1 LILDQHKQF
10 LLERLHA
17 DRVRHSG
24 RSLYTHL
31 VGTHDLLE
39 GWGASQCI
47 CTAGLFHSIY
57 GTVKFRHK
65 CWPLDSRNAI
75 IDLIGPDAELLVYLF
90 CVTDRP
96 RAIVQTT
103 GPLHNRHKN
112 ETVMLAPQTLA
123 ELREIEAA
131 NLLEQGSHVTHWLR
145 ALAPTVSESARTAI
159 ESRRKRAVPESR
171 SAADAA
177 R

>member
-1 LILDQHKQF
+1 MPITEAHREFLID
-10 LLERLHA
+10 RLHA
-17 DRVRHSG
+17 DAVRHSG

-39 GWGASQCI
+39 GWGASACVRN
-47 CTAGLFHSIY
+47 AGLFHSIY

-65 CWPLDSRNAI
+65 CWPLDMRNTV

-90 CVTDRP
+90 CVSDRP
-96 RAIVQTT
+96 RAIIQTT

-112 ETVMLAPQTLA
+112 ETVMLAPKTLT

-131 NLLEQGSHVTHWLR
+131 NLLEQGSNVRHMLR
-145 ALAPTVSESARTAI
+145 ALAPMVSEGARNAI
-159 ESRRKRAVPESR
+159 ELRCRYAVAEQR
-171 SAADAA
+171 Q
-177 R
+177 